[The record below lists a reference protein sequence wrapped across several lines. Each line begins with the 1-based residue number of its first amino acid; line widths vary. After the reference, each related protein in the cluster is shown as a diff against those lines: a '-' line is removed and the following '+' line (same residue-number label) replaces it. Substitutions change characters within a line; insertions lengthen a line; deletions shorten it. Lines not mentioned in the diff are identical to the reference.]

1 MNARSSSDIVVVWDV
16 GVVIVCIWHSDT
28 TQITKLNKYLY
39 FIVQK
44 DKRIRH
50 KQLDSL
56 LQ

>member
-1 MNARSSSDIVVVWDV
+1 MNARSSSDIVVVWGV